1 MAFHF
6 APSGV
11 GSALLTDLYQLTMA
25 FGYWK
30 TGMASQ
36 EAVFHLFFRSQ
47 PFKGGFSVACGLSD
61 AIAYLRSLKFEEDD
75 LAYLGTLKGRDGK
88 PLFEAAF
95 LDYLRTLEWNLEV
108 DGVPEG
114 TVVFPHEP
122 LLRVQGSLL
131 QCQLVETALLNLI
144 NFQTLIATKAARVCL
159 AADGD
164 PVVEFGLRRAQG
176 VDGGLSASRASYVG
190 GCTATSNVLA
200 GQRFGIPVR
209 GTHAHSWI
217 MAFDTEE
224 QAFRAYAEALPNN
237 VIFLVDTYDTLRGV
251 EHAIEM
257 GRWLRERGHELGG
270 VRLDS
275 GDLAWLS
282 IEARRLLDAAG
293 FHETAILATNDLD
306 EQTIASL
313 KQQGARINI
322 WGVGTRLVTAYD
334 QPALGGVYKLSAIR
348 KNGGPWQHR
357 VKLSE
362 QAAKVSTPG
371 LQQVR
376 RFTARGEFL
385 GDMIYDLDSA
395 ALPGRTIVD
404 RLDPTRR
411 KLIPDDAESED
422 LLVPI
427 FRGGQLVYSEPALTE
442 TRERTKAQLG
452 RLHPGHK
459 RFLNPHEY
467 PVGLSPELHELRMQL
482 IAAAREQKRALQDD
496 RT

>member
-1 MAFHF
+1 MASLPAH
-6 APSGV
+6 G
-11 GSALLTDLYQLTMA
+11 GSALHTDLYQLTMA
-25 FGYWK
+25 YGYWK
-30 TGMASQ
+30 TGLASQ
-36 EAVFHLFFRSQ
+36 EAVFHLFFRSA
-47 PFKGGFSVACGLSD
+47 PFKGGFTVACGLSD
-61 AIAYLRSLKFEEDD
+61 AIAYLRDLKFEEDELVY
-75 LAYLGTLKGRDGK
+75 LATLQGQDGK

-95 LDYLRTLEWNLEV
+95 LDYLRKLEWAFHV
-108 DGVPEG
+108 DGIPEG
-114 TVVFPHEP
+114 TVVFPQEP
-122 LLRVQGSLL
+122 LLRVQGPLL
-131 QCQLVETALLNLI
+131 QCQLVETALLNVL
-144 NFQTLIATKAARVCL
+144 NFQTLIATKAARICL
-159 AADGD
+159 AAGSD

-176 VDGGLSASRASYVG
+176 MDGGLSASRAAYVG

-209 GTHAHSWI
+209 GTHAHSWV

-224 QAFRAYAEALPNN
+224 HAFRAYAEAMPNN
-237 VIFLVDTYDTLRGV
+237 AIFLVDTYDTLRGV
-251 EHAIEM
+251 EHAIVM

-282 IEARRLLDAAG
+282 IESRRRLDAAG
-293 FHETAILATNDLD
+293 FHDTAILATNDLD

-313 KQQGARINI
+313 KQQGARINV

-334 QPALGGVYKLSAIR
+334 QPALGGVYKLSAVR
-348 KNGGPWQHR
+348 EKGGPWKHR

-362 QAAKVSTPG
+362 QVAKVSTPG

-376 RFTARGEFL
+376 RFRARGEFL

-395 ALPGRTIVD
+395 ASPGRAIVD

-411 KLIPDDAESED
+411 KLIAEGAEFED

-427 FRGGQLVYSEPALTE
+427 FRDGQPVYEEPSIAAIQ
-442 TRERTKAQLG
+442 ERTRVQLG
-452 RLHPGHK
+452 SLHPGHK

-467 PVGLSPELHELRMQL
+467 PVGLSPALHDLRIQL
-482 IAAAREQKRALQDD
+482 ITEARERKRAE
-496 RT
+496 RGGKA